1 MVSTLRARKGDV
13 LAVGALVGLAILVFG
28 VPAMLGRPVLPGD
41 DLTQNYPLRVL
52 AGQQIRAGQLPLY
65 DPYIWSGSA
74 LLAGWNAGAAYPLT
88 WLFAVLP
95 GTTAWS
101 TGLVLTFVAAGA
113 GMFGFLRLG
122 PRLGTVASFAGALTF
137 AFGGAMA
144 AQVTHFGVVAGMS
157 WVPLALLAVH
167 RLTAGAGPVTAA
179 SPADVSPAG
188 GRPGGTHPGQVT
200 GYAAGDGAAPARD
213 GLRARLGWTGLL
225 GLTAGLIVL
234 AGEPRSIA
242 DGLVV
247 VGLYTVWRVAR
258 LGRGCLPAAGWVAG
272 GIVLGGLLSAVQVLP
287 GLAAID
293 TSQRAG
299 SSLALFS
306 AGSLPNR
313 WLLLMLVPDLLG
325 GSGTASQPTFFAF
338 YNLTEVDGYVGILPL
353 VAACAL
359 LARLPWRA
367 AFGWLRPRGGSAS
380 TSGAARLARAS
391 QLPDWLVWHML
402 TVVGVMLALGGNTPL
417 GGLLAKVPFFGAQR
431 LQSRN
436 ILVADLALAVLLAY
450 WADHPFPA
458 RASRP
463 ERAEGRSWL
472 RRLSPEAVL
481 GALPAA
487 AAVAVAVAGIAG
499 GLAVYNWLDSQ
510 SGVST
515 AVIGTLRPWLIPFL
529 VLGAAALA
537 LVTLGRRL
545 SRRVFARLVAAF
557 AVLDIIAFSAL
568 TVVQITPATAAASAS
583 PAPSVTSSSS
593 AASAPRASGSS
604 ASPASSTTLS
614 SANTAY
620 SASTETSA
628 SALSSESA
636 DAAAAPVPHLSVRP
650 IANLGY
656 RGRFVIYDP
665 DLYDTSDLTVLQP
678 PDLNSLSQIS
688 SVQGYT
694 SIVDGAY
701 ATATGSHQADGEG
714 QDTLSPAAISNGT
727 LDSLDTTILLTLP
740 QYADGV
746 LKNVLAPPHWVLVGY
761 DGGFAIYHNQQAR
774 GPLTLQPVDGGTV
787 AGASIT
793 DATGAPTEPA
803 SATVTSRSGVEVVRS
818 VADIPGWSASWQPSA
833 GQKAIRLP
841 VRADGVVQAVDV
853 PAGTGILTWTYTPP
867 RLLEGLALSLT
878 GAAGIGVVLLAAVL
892 DWDVGLARR
901 RVLQAFRVPEG
912 AMEGA

>member
-1 MVSTLRARKGDV
+1 MLSTLRARKGDV
-13 LAVGALVGLAILVFG
+13 IAVGVLVGLAILVFG

-52 AGQQIRAGQLPLY
+52 AGQQIRSGQLPLY
-65 DPYIWSGSA
+65 DPYIWGGA
-74 LLAGWNAGAAYPLT
+74 QLLAGWNAGAAYPLT

-95 GTTAWS
+95 GTAAW
-101 TGLVLTFVAAGA
+101 TVGLVLTFVVAGV

-167 RLTAGAGPVTAA
+167 RLTAGTG
-179 SPADVSPAG
+179 
-188 GRPGGTHPGQVT
+188 PGQ
-200 GYAAGDGAAPARD
+200 DGR
-213 GLRARLGWTGLL
+213 RARLGWMGLL
-225 GLTAGLIVL
+225 GLMVGLIIL

-242 DGLVV
+242 DGIVV
-247 VGLYTVWRVAR
+247 VGLYAVWRVAS
-258 LGRGCLPAAGWVAG
+258 LGRRCLPALGLVAG

-306 AGSLPNR
+306 SGSLPDR

-325 GSGTASQPTFFAF
+325 GSGTASQPGFFAS
-338 YNLTEVDGYVGILPL
+338 YNLTEVDGYIGILPL
-353 VAACAL
+353 VAAFAL
-359 LARLPWRA
+359 LTRLPWRA
-367 AFGWLRPRGGSAS
+367 VLG
-380 TSGAARLARAS
+380 RLARQGRSAVEAGAPARS
-391 QLPDWLVWHML
+391 RLAGLPRPSEWLVWHLM
-402 TVVGVMLALGGNTPL
+402 TVVGVLLALGGNTPL
-417 GGLLAKVPFFGAQR
+417 GGLLARLPFFGTQR

-458 RASRP
+458 RAARP
-463 ERAEGRSWL
+463 EGAQDRTRA
-472 RRLSPEAVL
+472 RRLSLDVVF

-487 AAVAVAVAGIAG
+487 AVVVVAAIGIAG
-499 GLAVYNWLDSQ
+499 GLGLFNWLESPEGA
-510 SGVST
+510 SA
-515 AVIGTLRPWLIPFL
+515 AVIGALRPWLIPFL
-529 VLGAAALA
+529 VLGLGALA
-537 LVTLGRRL
+537 LVIFGRGL
-545 SRRVFARLVAAF
+545 SRRVFSRLITGFVT
-557 AVLDIIAFSAL
+557 LDIIAFSAL
-568 TVVQITPATAAASAS
+568 TVVQITPATAAASAE
-583 PAPSVTSSSS
+583 PAPSVSSTTSSS
-593 AASAPRASGSS
+593 AATPQVSARS
-604 ASPASSTTLS
+604 ASTQASTTLS
-614 SANTAY
+614 SANTA
-620 SASTETSA
+620 SAGSSA
-628 SALSSESA
+628 I
-636 DAAAAPVPHLSVRP
+636 PHLSVRP

-656 RGRFVIYDP
+656 QGRFVIYDP
-665 DLYDTSDLTVLQP
+665 NLYDTSDLTVLQP
-678 PDLNSLSQIS
+678 PDLNSLSEIS

-740 QYADGV
+740 QYASGV
-746 LKNVLAPPHWVLVGY
+746 LNDVLTPPHWVLVGY

-774 GPLTLQPVDGGTV
+774 GPLTLQPLAGGSIQGASVTDV
-787 AGASIT
+787 AGL
-793 DATGAPTEPA
+793 PVEPA

-818 VADIPGWSASWQPSA
+818 VADIPGWSASWRSGGS
-833 GQKAIRLP
+833 GQAVQLP

-853 PAGTGILTWTYTPP
+853 PAGAGVLTWSYMPP
-867 RLLEGLALSLT
+867 HLLAGLALSVT
-878 GAAGIGVVLLAAVL
+878 GTVAIGGVLLAAVL
-892 DWDVGLARR
+892 DLNLALAWRRVRQARHVLARPPAR
-901 RVLQAFRVPEG
+901 G
-912 AMEGA
+912 AIESAP